1 MAKNVASEKKHVII
15 SGVSRGLGLETAR
28 ELMVQGYNVSGF
40 SRKTSADVS
49 QLQANSGG
57 NKFHFAEV
65 DITSS
70 DDLAAFMAGAVESNG
85 IPHAL
90 INNAAVAQEG
100 ILATLPEIE
109 ISRMLQINLEG
120 AMRLTRLCLRHML
133 TSSRGGRIINISSV
147 VGSRGYNGLA
157 IYSATKAALDG
168 LTRSLA
174 RELGKRKITV
184 NSVAPGYMKTAMSA
198 GLSEENLSQIVRRT
212 PLGRLAEIGD
222 IIPVIIF
229 LLSEQASFI
238 TGQTLIVDGGISS

>member
-28 ELMVQGYNVSGF
+28 ELLVQGYNVSGF

-57 NKFHFAEV
+57 NKFYFAEV

-109 ISRMLQINLEG
+109 ISRMMQINLEG
-120 AMRLTRLCLRHML
+120 ALRLTRLCLRHIL
-133 TSSRGGRIINISSV
+133 TSGKGGRIINISSV

-222 IIPVIIF
+222 IIPLIIF
-229 LLSEQASFI
+229 LLSDQAAFI
-238 TGQTLIVDGGISS
+238 TGQTLIVDGGISA